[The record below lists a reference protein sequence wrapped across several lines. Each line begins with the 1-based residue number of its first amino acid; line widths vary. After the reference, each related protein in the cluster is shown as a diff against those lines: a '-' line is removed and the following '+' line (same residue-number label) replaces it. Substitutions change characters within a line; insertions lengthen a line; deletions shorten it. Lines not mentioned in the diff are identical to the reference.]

1 MNKAICTVYRA
12 FFRYNR
18 QLQAAGQKLEIRT
31 PLDKEAY
38 RTASYAW
45 VVNESGESLN
55 KSLAH
60 KSVYTAHWTRFTAI
74 MLKARWWCCCS
85 QPPGPCRAASPQHI
99 GGTGQCLFLPG
110 TEGHLFAFSS
120 LTCRGQSNQ
129 PVLMHRYLR
138 LVFSAQKQ
146 CALAYVLILL
156 PAKLHHW
163 SSKDNCLTR

>member
-18 QLQAAGQKLEIRT
+18 QLQAAGQQLEIRT

-99 GGTGQCLFLPG
+99 GGTGQCLFGSQPG
-110 TEGHLFAFSS
+110 LEHHQIAICS
-120 LTCRGQSNQ
+120 LTCRDNQSAC
-129 PVLMHRYLR
+129 VDT
-138 LVFSAQKQ
+138 
-146 CALAYVLILL
+146 C
-156 PAKLHHW
+156 
-163 SSKDNCLTR
+163 CCTGT